1 MQLRQLAAIKARQH
15 DRAARMARRRG
26 DQPVDQ
32 TRGLDLLAPAE
43 RLDDALHVAATLAGV
58 LDQVE
63 ILVGSDL
70 LDADEHGAAPCSY
83 QSTTILCVTTSKIA
97 IPYCNCPDDLAPQ
110 HGAACHTSSNS
121 ANLSNRFPQNR
132 GSWVKASAKWLSL
145 PGQPSRANL
154 VATETQRCPN
164 RAATRREILSD

>member
-32 TRGLDLLAPAE
+32 TRGLDLVAPAE

-58 LDQVE
+58 LDEVE

-70 LDADEHGAAPCSY
+70 LDADEHGAAPCSW
-83 QSTTILCVTTSKIA
+83 QSTTILCVTTRKIA
-97 IPYCNCPDDLAPQ
+97 TIYGNRPDSLAPH
-110 HGAACHTSSNS
+110 HGATCRTPSNS
-121 ANLSNRFPQNR
+121 ADLSNHFPQNR
-132 GSWVKASAKWLSL
+132 GSWVRGFRMVGRNWFWSL
-145 PGQPSRANL
+145 RMTRMCVITPSRW
-154 VATETQRCPN
+154 
-164 RAATRREILSD
+164 